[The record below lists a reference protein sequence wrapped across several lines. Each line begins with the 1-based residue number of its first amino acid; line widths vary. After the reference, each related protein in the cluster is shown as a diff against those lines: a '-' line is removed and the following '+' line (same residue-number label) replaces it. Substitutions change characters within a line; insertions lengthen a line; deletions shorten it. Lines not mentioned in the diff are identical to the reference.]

1 MFAQKLNQAIL
12 QKKSRVCVG
21 LDPRLDLLPEEVKA
35 DAIKQYGETFEGAAE
50 AIRVFNRQVIDVIE
64 PFAPVVKPQLAFYEQ
79 YGPAGMEAFL
89 DTVQYAHD
97 QGLLVV
103 ADAKRGDID
112 STAQAYAQA
121 FLGETTIFSQKKP
134 AFNLDCITVNPFLGQ
149 DSLKPFLDVSAQ
161 FGKGLFILV
170 KTSNPGSKDIQDLKF
185 DGKTLSEEIAQWVA
199 RYSDQSN
206 PGEEYGN
213 IGAVVGA
220 TFPEEAKKL
229 RKLMPRS
236 IFLVPGI
243 GSQGGA
249 LDALGDFFQADG
261 LGAIVN
267 SSRGIVFPDE
277 ARGRK
282 DYLKIIASKAQEL
295 RDGIEKVLTK

>member
-21 LDPRLDLLPEEVKA
+21 LDPRLDSLPESVKA

-64 PFAPVVKPQLAFYEQ
+64 PFAPVIKPQLAFYEQ
-79 YGPAGMEAFL
+79 YGPAGMAAFL

-121 FLGETTIFSQKKP
+121 FLGETTLFSQKKS

-149 DSLKPFLDVSAQ
+149 DSLKPFLNVSAE

-170 KTSNPGSKDIQDLKF
+170 KTSNPGSKDIQDLQL
-185 DGKTLSEEIAQWVA
+185 GGETLSEKIAQWVA
-199 RYSDQSN
+199 SYSDQSH
-206 PGEEYGN
+206 PGEEYGD

-220 TFPEEAKKL
+220 TFPEEAKIL

-236 IFLVPGI
+236 IFLVPGV

-249 LDALGDFFQADG
+249 LNALGDFFQADG

-282 DYLKIIASKAQEL
+282 DYLKIIASKVQEL
-295 RDGIEKVLTK
+295 RDGIEKVLKG